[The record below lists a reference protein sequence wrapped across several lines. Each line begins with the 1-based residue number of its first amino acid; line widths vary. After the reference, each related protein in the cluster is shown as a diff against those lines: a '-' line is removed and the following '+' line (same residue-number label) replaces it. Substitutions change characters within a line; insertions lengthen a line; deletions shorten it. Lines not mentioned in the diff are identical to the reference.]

1 MSDQSSSYKNEK
13 MNSSLGKKIH
23 NSISLIIIT
32 TILLIFGSYMVF
44 SASYIGVDNSP
55 PWFYLV
61 KHLFFIVA
69 GILIGSIFFK
79 FGQLKHKSLIIY
91 GFVSI
96 SLLLLFVAY
105 IFGETIGGSKRW
117 INLGPINIQP
127 SELLKPALILLVAHL
142 LTRKQQANKLL
153 ILIISFGVAGLV
165 AIENLSSAILII
177 LPVIVMLIIYG
188 VGKSEAIVVVVMGV
202 VGFLGAVILV
212 SYRMLRIVNFLGVW
226 FNPLKADYQSKQSLY
241 AIADGGIL
249 GVGITNSKQ
258 KFFHLPEHHTDF
270 IFAIVGE
277 ELGFIGAAI
286 LIVLLFILS
295 FIIIQIALEAKNKFN
310 KLAILGFGSLFIF
323 QTLLNLAVVTALSP
337 VTGVTLPFISYG
349 GSSIMSFLII
359 IGFILGTTIPK
370 KRRKNEK

>member
-1 MSDQSSSYKNEK
+1 MLNRTSSYKNREI
-13 MNSSLGKKIH
+13 NSSLGKKIP
-23 NSISLIIIT
+23 NSISLIIIM
-32 TILLIFGSYMVF
+32 TILLVFGSYMVF
-44 SASYIGVDNSP
+44 SASYVGVDNSP
-55 PWFYLV
+55 PWFYLA
-61 KHLFFIVA
+61 KHLFFIVG

-79 FGQLKHKSLIIY
+79 FGQLKRKTLIIY
-91 GFVSI
+91 SFVSI
-96 SLLLLFVAY
+96 SLFLLFIAY
-105 IFGETIGGSKRW
+105 IFGDAIGGSKRW

-127 SELLKPALILLVAHL
+127 SEFLKPALILLTAYL
-142 LTRKQQANKLL
+142 LTKKQQPNKFL
-153 ILIISFGVAGLV
+153 ILVISFGIAGLV
-165 AIENLSSAILII
+165 AVENLSSAILII
-177 LPVIVMLIIYG
+177 MPVIVMLIVYG
-188 VGKSEAIVVVVMGV
+188 VGKKEAVVVATMGLI
-202 VGFLGAVILV
+202 GFLGAVILV
-212 SYRMLRIVNFLGVW
+212 PYRILRIVNFLGVW
-226 FNPLKADYQSKQSLY
+226 INPLKADYQSKQSLY

-286 LIVLLFILS
+286 LIILLFILS

-359 IGFILGTTIPK
+359 IGFILGFTVPK
-370 KRRKNEK
+370 KGEKNEK

>member
-1 MSDQSSSYKNEK
+1 MSDQSSSYKNGK
-13 MNSSLGKKIH
+13 MNSSLGKKIP

-117 INLGPINIQP
+117 INLGSINIQP

-142 LTRKQQANKLL
+142 LTIKQQANKLL
-153 ILIISFGVAGLV
+153 ILIISFGVAELV

-188 VGKSEAIVVVVMGV
+188 VGKSEAIVVAVMGV
-202 VGFLGAVILV
+202 VGFLGAVILAP
-212 SYRMLRIVNFLGVW
+212 YRMLRIVNFLGVW
-226 FNPLKADYQSKQSLY
+226 LNPLKADYQSKQSLY

-359 IGFILGTTIPK
+359 IGFILGATIPK